1 MATAALGPPPA
12 PPPWEPE
19 GILTVKPEETPG
31 WERDGPD
38 SDPGAEPDS
47 DPGPEAEPGPGASY
61 RHFRRFRYQ
70 EAAGPREAL
79 SRLRELCR
87 RWLRPERRTKE
98 QILELLVLEQ
108 FLSVLPG
115 DTQRWVRGRRPRSG
129 EEAVTLVEALQK
141 EPRRPRRWV
150 TVHVQDQEVLSEETG
165 MTGAGPESSSHRPE
179 PALPQSVEEEEGG
192 GEEEEEEPPVEE
204 EEEEGSLVEEEGP
217 QSLDLGILGSAS
229 PHCAKEL
236 ERLAAPEERE
246 LPAPQDS
253 ALPEEGGSSGD
264 QEMVALLTAITQ
276 GLATFKDVALCFSQ
290 EQWGHLDPS
299 QKDFYGEYVL
309 QEDCGIVVSL
319 SFPIPRL
326 EEIPP
331 MGGEEEGL
339 QAPGPHDSEESEILT
354 FAYPGDG
361 SEDEEPAGPAALP
374 GTAWGGRGRT
384 RRDPDL
390 EVFSEEAEEAGSPP
404 GRARPPSLPE
414 SPGLPTLPPGR
425 PHDCPHCGKGF
436 GCHSHLER
444 HLRTHTGEKPYRCR
458 DCGKSYTRGRPPG
471 PHRKTHAAGPPAAAA
486 ARPYS
491 CGQCG
496 KSFRWTSDLVR
507 HRRTHTGEKP
517 FRCEVCGKHFGQ
529 KSVLTTHRRVHLD
542 GGRAA
547 PTPGAGPPG
556 PPPPPPA
563 GEGHFLC
570 GECGEGFDHSQAFA
584 AHLRAHAGGG
594 RTCRCAQC
602 GRSFGRRDHL
612 VRHQRTHTGE
622 KPYRC
627 PTCGKGFG
635 RGYHLLRHQRT
646 HSEKRL

>member
-61 RHFRRFRYQ
+61 RHFRRFRFQ

-79 SRLRELCR
+79 SRLRELEPAAPVA
-87 RWLRPERRTKE
+87 RPW
-98 QILELLVLEQ
+98 
-108 FLSVLPG
+108 PAA
-115 DTQRWVRGRRPRSG
+115 VR
-129 EEAVTLVEALQK
+129 
-141 EPRRPRRWV
+141 
-150 TVHVQDQEVLSEETG
+150 
-165 MTGAGPESSSHRPE
+165 
-179 PALPQSVEEEEGG
+179 PALP
-192 GEEEEEEPPVEE
+192 
-204 EEEEGSLVEEEGP
+204 
-217 QSLDLGILGSAS
+217 
-229 PHCAKEL
+229 
-236 ERLAAPEERE
+236 R
-246 LPAPQDS
+246 
-253 ALPEEGGSSGD
+253 ALPSPDRVARRALRDSR
-264 QEMVALLTAITQ
+264 ALLSFQ

-319 SFPIPRL
+319 CKGVAR
-326 EEIPP
+326 
-331 MGGEEEGL
+331 G
-339 QAPGPHDSEESEILT
+339 
-354 FAYPGDG
+354 
-361 SEDEEPAGPAALP
+361 AAEREAFRH
-374 GTAWGGRGRT
+374 G
-384 RRDPDL
+384 
-390 EVFSEEAEEAGSPP
+390 AEEAGSPP

-458 DCGKSYTRGRPPG
+458 DCGKSYTRGAHLAR
-471 PHRKTHAAGPPAAAA
+471 HRKTHAAGPPGAA

-542 GGRAA
+542 RGPGR
-547 PTPGAGPPG
+547 PDPRRRPPG
-556 PPPPPPA
+556 PAPRRPPA